1 MFDSLFGL
9 KRRPPLTAH
18 PLTRVL
24 FTEDEA
30 AQKTL
35 IIIGY
40 HDREVHFRSPGNLSV
55 NENFIRDRWRAKLS
69 EVQQFVGVRIHPEPA
84 FFGEV
89 GPHDEIVRA
98 IHLLYRET
106 GIEISHAVSRIL
118 PAEIAFERRIVI
130 LTADPLSGNVRVAT
144 DNRAAKTWLA
154 GQSETTHLLKN
165 LRKQANI
172 SADRRIQFTFL
183 ELPENQLGRLLDEAY
198 PGHVV
203 GVVSEKSVETF
214 ESGIRD
220 QYAALQS
227 PGGNTG
233 ARAKTKQEE
242 VLETILESALN
253 QNATDIDLNFVP
265 FSETDG
271 HINFRFF
278 FAGQWR
284 NQPPI
289 AMPLAAYKA
298 ILRMLFSW
306 TGMSNPDF
314 FGGPKEGTFKFTSA
328 REGILNFRLAGAPDA
343 VARFP
348 NLEFYSCTL
357 RRLLPEDAT
366 YKLNQIGLFPEQQSA
381 CELAALAPFGLIVS
395 AGRTGQGKNVTQA
408 ALIAHLK
415 SYEPSA
421 MVRFLVNPL
430 EYDIPG
436 VFQTDTGYSKG
447 GQEWTT
453 EEYVRNILK
462 RRPRAIAIPEVNDSD
477 SANMAMLCST
487 SGHLT
492 LVTVHA
498 ETPFSVM
505 SRFQTYGVPVEIF
518 TEQVRLIT
526 TQVLAP
532 RLCPECKQPVTSE
545 ELISY
550 LKDQR
555 LRYLPLVY
563 QHWFQSD
570 LGGKPLDQIKLFKP
584 RSGGCSSCNGVGY
597 RGNIGIFEVLDPVE
611 AEIRHLMMEGVPLD
625 RISNAAIENGHI
637 TLHAAGLS
645 RVIDGTIDLL
655 KFIDLADKID
665 PYREGVPVDLIQ
677 KFRSEKGNFGRK
689 TGYKRAPVPES
700 PPPPV
705 DPSRTSIPM
714 DEDLLDVEFQV
725 IPEERL

>member
-1 MFDSLFGL
+1 MFDSLFSL

-24 FTEDEA
+24 FSEEEA

-40 HDREVHFRSPGNLSV
+40 HDREVHFRSPGNLSLI
-55 NENFIRDRWRAKLS
+55 ENYIRDRWRAKLS
-69 EVQQFVGVRIHPEPA
+69 EVQQFVGVRIHPEPS

-89 GPHDEIVRA
+89 GPHAEIVRA
-98 IHLLYRET
+98 LRLLYRET
-106 GIEISHAVSRIL
+106 GIEISHPVSRIL

-130 LTADPLSGNVRVAT
+130 LTADPLSGDVRVAT

-154 GQSETTHLLKN
+154 GQSETTNLLKN
-165 LRKQANI
+165 LRKLANI
-172 SADRRIQFTFL
+172 SPDRRIQFTFL

-203 GVVSEKSVETF
+203 GVVSDKSVETF
-214 ESGIRD
+214 ETGIKN
-220 QYAALQS
+220 QYAALQTS
-227 PGGNTG
+227 G
-233 ARAKTKQEE
+233 ANSDSRTKTKQEE
-242 VLETILESALN
+242 VVETILESALN
-253 QNATDIDLNFVP
+253 QRANDIDLNFVP
-265 FSETDG
+265 LSETDG

-278 FAGQWR
+278 FGGQWR
-284 NQPPI
+284 SQPPI

-298 ILRMLFSW
+298 IMRMLFSW

-314 FGGPKEGTFKFTSA
+314 FGGPKEGTFKFTSS
-328 REGILNFRLAGAPDA
+328 REGILNFRLAAAPDA

-357 RRLLPEDAT
+357 RLLRPTAAT
-366 YKLNQIGLFPEQQSA
+366 YKLSQIGLLPEQQEA
-381 CELAALAPFGLIVS
+381 CELAAVAPFGLIVN

-408 ALIAHLK
+408 ALIAHLR
-415 SYEPSA
+415 SYDPSA

-430 EYDIPG
+430 EYDISG
-436 VFQTDTGYSKG
+436 VFQTDTGFTKG
-447 GQEWTT
+447 GQAWTT

-462 RRPRAIAIPEVNDSD
+462 RRPKVIAIPEVNDSD

-505 SRFQTYGVPVEIF
+505 SRFQTYGVPVEVF

-526 TQVLAP
+526 TQVLVP
-532 RLCPECKQPVTSE
+532 RLCPECKEPVTSQQ
-545 ELISY
+545 LLAY
-550 LKDQR
+550 LKDTR
-555 LRYLPLVY
+555 FRYLPLVY

-570 LGGKPLDQIKLFKP
+570 LGGRPLEEINLFKP
-584 RSGGCSSCNGVGY
+584 RVGGCSSCNGIGY
-597 RGNIGIFEVLDPVE
+597 RGDVGIFEVLDPVE
-611 AEIRHLMMEGVPLD
+611 AEIRHLMMEGVPID
-625 RISNAAIENGHI
+625 KISNAAIENGHI

-677 KFRSEKGNFGRK
+677 RFRSERGNFGRRA
-689 TGYKRAPVPES
+689 GYKRSPAPEQS
-700 PPPPV
+700 PPSVENPSTHSSMEE
-705 DPSRTSIPM
+705 DP
-714 DEDLLDVEFQV
+714 LDVEFDV
-725 IPEERL
+725 IFEDRS